1 MSTVLSTRLKL
12 WFAAAAVALVA
23 SFALRWVVISN
34 VVVTDRQVTDIRDA
48 IGAMDSVIETLED
61 AQSGQ
66 LHYLITGNERFLS
79 SFRQARDAI
88 DAQLTRVAESIEDVP
103 RQRDRLVGLRRAV
116 DDKMADLAT
125 AVQRRP
131 ADSLEAARHLIDAD
145 AGIQIM
151 RHAENIVAAMKAHE
165 EKRLENSQRK
175 AASAEQ
181 LNWVNFVGLAAFNL
195 LLLGL
200 LFHAVRVDAVERA
213 KAKAVLE
220 RQELRLR
227 RVVDS
232 NVIGIAFADFEGRLI
247 SANDAFLQLIGY
259 RRDDLEAGVIQR
271 AAISAAEYAERT
283 ERALDE
289 VRRTGKCAPYEKEYV
304 RKDGSRVPVLV
315 GVARIEDAGQI
326 VLFVLDLTEHR
337 EAEAARAK
345 LIAIVESSNDAIISQ
360 TLDGMIT
367 AWNAGAERLF
377 GFVAAEVIGRPL
389 SVLLPPGAEAEHAYL
404 LDRLRHGDRVEH
416 FKTLRVTKDACPIN
430 VSLTILP
437 LGDANGH
444 VTGAATIVRD
454 ITADKRAEI
463 ERERLLAAERAARAE
478 AERIGHVKDEFLAT
492 LSHEL
497 RTPLNVILGWIHL
510 LTTSR
515 MGPDE
520 TAQALQIIQRS
531 ARSQTQLIE
540 DLLDMSRII
549 SGKLRMDVQRVELA
563 NIIDAAIESVRP
575 AAEAKGLRL
584 VKVLDPTSGPVM
596 GDPNRLQQVVW
607 NLLANAV
614 KFTPKG
620 GRVQTRLT
628 QSHSHVEIE
637 ISDTGQGIALD
648 FLPHVFERFRQ
659 ADASTTRRH
668 TGLGLGL
675 AIVRHLVE
683 LHGGS
688 VIVLSAGEG
697 RGASFTVSLPALE
710 PGRNRRGAPAPRPC
724 PVGARRSGLLT
735 TRTCRRAGVGCR
747 RRTREPRISPPAAGR
762 MRGVGRYRRIGG
774 RSAGDA
780 ASHATGRAAERY
792 RHARRGWLCLDSPG
806 AAIAG
811 PRRRANPGGGA
822 DSVRP
827 HRGSY
832 PHAVERLSDAPEQTG
847 GTERFVGGR
856 SQPGRAPSAQRSRPR
871 RCLSRGPASY
881 RRSAE
886 PAAGEAA
893 EVIGRTPRILPCGR

>member
-1 MSTVLSTRLKL
+1 MKL

-23 SFALRWVVISN
+23 SFALRYVVISN

-66 LHYLITGNERFLS
+66 LHYLITGNERFLTA
-79 SFRQARDAI
+79 FRQARDTI
-88 DAQLTRVAESIEDVP
+88 DKQLKRMAEAIEDVP
-103 RQRDRLVGLRRAV
+103 RQHGRLMELRRAV
-116 DDKMADLAT
+116 DDKMANLAA
-125 AVQRRP
+125 AVQLRP
-131 ADSLEAARHLIDAD
+131 ADSLEAAKHLIEAD
-145 AGIQIM
+145 AGLQTT
-151 RHAENIVAAMKAHE
+151 RHAENTVAEMKAHE
-165 EKRLENSQRK
+165 EIRLENSQRK

-200 LFHAVRVDAVERA
+200 LFNAVRVDAVERA
-213 KAKAVLE
+213 KAKAELE
-220 RQELRLR
+220 QQELRLR

-232 NVIGIAFADFEGRLI
+232 NVIGIAFADFHGHLT

-271 AAISAAEYAERT
+271 AAVSAPEYADRT
-283 ERALDE
+283 ERALAE
-289 VRRTGKCAPYEKEYV
+289 VHRTGKCAPYEKEYV

-345 LIAIVESSNDAIISQ
+345 LMAIIESSNDAIISQ
-360 TLDGMIT
+360 TPEGIIT
-367 AWNAGAERLF
+367 DWNAGAERLF
-377 GFVAAEVIGRPL
+377 GFAAAEVIGRPL
-389 SVLLPPGAEAEHAYL
+389 SLLVPPGAEGEHSRL
-404 LDRLRHGDRVEH
+404 LERLRHGDRVEH
-416 FKTLRVTKDACPIN
+416 FKTLRLAKDGRAIN

-437 LGDANGH
+437 LCDANGQ
-444 VTGAATIVRD
+444 VTGGAKIVRD

-463 ERERLLAAERAARAE
+463 ERERLLAAERVARAE

-510 LTTSR
+510 LTTGR
-515 MGPDE
+515 MGPEE

-563 NIIDAAIESVRP
+563 GIIDAAIEAVRP

-628 QSHSHVEIE
+628 QSQAHVEIE
-637 ISDTGQGIALD
+637 VSDTGQGISLE

-710 PGRNRRGAPAPRPC
+710 PEEIAETRPLLLSSPSEPGDPGCSRPGLTGVRVLVVDDERESRELVRRLLEECDASVVTAASAAEALIALRHTRPAVLLSDIGMPDED
-724 PVGARRSGLLT
+724 GYALIRRVRQLPAHEG
-735 TRTCRRAGVGCR
+735 GQ
-747 RRTREPRISPPAAGR
+747 IPAAALTAFAR
-762 MRGVGRYRRIGG
+762 TED
-774 RSAGDA
+774 RSRTLSSGFQMHL
-780 ASHATGRAAERY
+780 SK
-792 RHARRGWLCLDSPG
+792 P
-806 AAIAG
+806 
-811 PRRRANPGGGA
+811 
-822 DSVRP
+822 
-827 HRGSY
+827 
-832 PHAVERLSDAPEQTG
+832 VE
-847 GTERFVGGR
+847 
-856 SQPGRAPSAQRSRPR
+856 PSALLAAVASLAGR
-871 RCLSRGPASY
+871 RVAS
-881 RRSAE
+881 
-886 PAAGEAA
+886 
-893 EVIGRTPRILPCGR
+893 EVAHIVV

>member
-1 MSTVLSTRLKL
+1 MNRQKFGVDRGTHIELASMSTVLSPRLKL

-23 SFALRWVVISN
+23 SFALRYVVISN
-34 VVVTDRQVTDIRDA
+34 VVVTDRQVTGIHDA
-48 IGAMDSVIETLED
+48 IGAMDSVIEMLED

-66 LHYLITGNERFLS
+66 LHYLITGNERFLTV
-79 SFRQARDAI
+79 FQQARDAI
-88 DAQLTRVAESIEDVP
+88 EKQLTRLEKSIDADSAKQ
-103 RQRDRLVGLRRAV
+103 QRRLMELRRAV
-116 DDKMADLAT
+116 DEKMAGLAA
-125 AVQRRP
+125 AVERRP
-131 ADSLEAARHLIDAD
+131 ADSLEAAKNLIDTD
-145 AGIQIM
+145 AGLQIT
-151 RHAENIVAAMKAHE
+151 RNAEKTVAEMKVHE
-165 EKRLENSQRK
+165 ETRLDRSQQK
-175 AASAEQ
+175 SDSAER

-200 LFHAVRVDAVERA
+200 LFNAVRLDAIERA

-220 RQELRLR
+220 QQELRLR
-227 RVVDS
+227 RVIDS

-259 RRDDLEAGVIQR
+259 GREDLEAGVIQR
-271 AAISAAEYAERT
+271 AAISAPEYADRT
-283 ERALDE
+283 ERALAE

-326 VLFVLDLTEHR
+326 VIFVLDLTEHR
-337 EAEAARAK
+337 EAEAARTK
-345 LIAIVESSNDAIISQ
+345 LMAILESSNDAIISQ
-360 TLDGMIT
+360 TPDGVIT
-367 AWNAGAERLF
+367 AWNGGAERLF
-377 GFVAAEVIGRPL
+377 GFAPAEVIGRPL
-389 SVLLPPGAEAEHAYL
+389 SLLVPNGGEAEHAYL
-404 LDRLRHGDRVEH
+404 LERLRHGERVEH
-416 FKTLRVTKDACPIN
+416 FKTLRTAKDGRAIN
-430 VSLTILP
+430 VSLTIFP
-437 LGDANGH
+437 LCDAHGH
-444 VTGAATIVRD
+444 VTGGAKVVRD

-515 MGPDE
+515 MGPEE

-549 SGKLRMDVQRVELA
+549 SGKLRMDVQRVELV

-584 VKVLDPTSGPVM
+584 IKVLDPATGPVM

-620 GRVQTRLT
+620 GRVQARLT
-628 QSHSHVEIE
+628 QSHAHVEIE
-637 ISDTGQGIALD
+637 VSDTGQGIPLE

-697 RGASFTVSLPALE
+697 RGSSFTVSLPALE
-710 PGRNRRGAPAPRPC
+710 PEETAEIHPLLLSGSPERGEPVCPRPRLAGVRVLVVDDERESRELVRRLLEDC
-724 PVGARRSGLLT
+724 DASVITAASAAEALVILRQSRPAVLLSDIGMPEEDGYALIRRIRQLPAHEGGQIPAAALTAFARTEDRAHTLSSGFQMHLSKPVEPSALLAAVANLAG
-735 TRTCRRAGVGCR
+735 RRAPGEVAHIGV
-747 RRTREPRISPPAAGR
+747 
-762 MRGVGRYRRIGG
+762 
-774 RSAGDA
+774 
-780 ASHATGRAAERY
+780 
-792 RHARRGWLCLDSPG
+792 
-806 AAIAG
+806 
-811 PRRRANPGGGA
+811 
-822 DSVRP
+822 
-827 HRGSY
+827 
-832 PHAVERLSDAPEQTG
+832 
-847 GTERFVGGR
+847 
-856 SQPGRAPSAQRSRPR
+856 
-871 RCLSRGPASY
+871 
-881 RRSAE
+881 
-886 PAAGEAA
+886 
-893 EVIGRTPRILPCGR
+893 

>member
-12 WFAAAAVALVA
+12 WFAVAAVALVA
-23 SFALRWVVISN
+23 SFALRYAIISN
-34 VVVTDRQVTDIRDA
+34 VVVTERQATGIRDA
-48 IGAMDSVIETLED
+48 IGTMDALIETLED

-66 LHYLITGNERFLS
+66 LKYLVTGNERFLKAYH
-79 SFRQARDAI
+79 QARDAI
-88 DAQLTRVAESIEDVP
+88 DTQLGKVAEAIDADSAKQQE
-103 RQRDRLVGLRRAV
+103 RLQELRRAV
-116 DDKMADLAT
+116 ADRMADLAA
-125 AVQRRP
+125 AVQRPP
-131 ADSLEAARHLIDAD
+131 AESLEAAKNLIDAD
-145 AGIQIM
+145 AGLQLM
-151 RHAENIVAAMKAHE
+151 RLAENKVAAMKAHE
-165 EKRLENSQRK
+165 ETRLEKSRQK
-175 AASAEQ
+175 ATSAEH
-181 LNWVNFVGLAAFNL
+181 LNWGNFVGLAAFNL

-200 LFHAVRVDAVERA
+200 LFNAVRLDAVERG

-220 RQELRLR
+220 QQEQRLR

-232 NVIGIAFADFEGRLI
+232 NVIGIAFADFEGRLN

-259 RRDDLEAGVIQR
+259 GREDLEAGVIQR
-271 AAISAAEYAERT
+271 AAISAPEYADRT
-283 ERALDE
+283 ERALAE

-326 VLFVLDLTEHR
+326 VIFVLDLTEHR

-345 LIAIVESSNDAIISQ
+345 LMAILESSNDAIISQ
-360 TLDGMIT
+360 TPDGIIT
-367 AWNAGAERLF
+367 AWNTGAERLF
-377 GFVAAEVIGRPL
+377 GFAPNEVIGRPL
-389 SVLLPPGAEAEHAYL
+389 SLLVPPGAEAEHAYL
-404 LDRLRHGDRVEH
+404 LDRLRHGNRVEH
-416 FKTLRVTKDACPIN
+416 FKTLRLAKDGSPID
-430 VSLTILP
+430 VSLTIFP
-437 LGDANGH
+437 VCDADGH
-444 VTGAATIVRD
+444 VTGAAKIVRD

-515 MGPDE
+515 MGPEE

-549 SGKLRMDVQRVELA
+549 SGKLRMDVQRVEVA
-563 NIIDAAIESVRP
+563 TIIDAAIESVRP

-584 VKVLDPTSGPVM
+584 VKVLDPATGPVM

-614 KFTPKG
+614 KFTPRG

-628 QSHSHVEIE
+628 QCHAHVEIE
-637 ISDTGQGIALD
+637 VSDTGQGIPLE

-710 PGRNRRGAPAPRPC
+710 PEEIDEGRRDPLAAPLESDDPDCVRPRLAGVRVLVVDDERESRELVRRLLEECDASVVTAASAAEALAMLRQSHPAVLLSDIGMPDEDGYALIRRVRQLPAHEGGQIPAAALTAFARSEDRDRTLSC
-724 PVGARRSGLLT
+724 GFQMHLSKPVEPSALLAAVASLAG
-735 TRTCRRAGVGCR
+735 RRA
-747 RRTREPRISPPAAGR
+747 AGK
-762 MRGVGRYRRIGG
+762 VAHIG
-774 RSAGDA
+774 A
-780 ASHATGRAAERY
+780 
-792 RHARRGWLCLDSPG
+792 
-806 AAIAG
+806 
-811 PRRRANPGGGA
+811 
-822 DSVRP
+822 
-827 HRGSY
+827 
-832 PHAVERLSDAPEQTG
+832 
-847 GTERFVGGR
+847 
-856 SQPGRAPSAQRSRPR
+856 
-871 RCLSRGPASY
+871 
-881 RRSAE
+881 
-886 PAAGEAA
+886 
-893 EVIGRTPRILPCGR
+893 

>member
-23 SFALRWVVISN
+23 SFALRYVVISN
-34 VVVTDRQVTDIRDA
+34 VVVTDQQVTNIRDA
-48 IGAMDSVIETLED
+48 LGAMDGVIETLED

-66 LHYLITGNERFLS
+66 LHYLITGNERFLTT
-79 SFRQARDAI
+79 FQQARGVI
-88 DAQLTRVAESIEDVP
+88 DQQLKQVAESIDAGSADQQV
-103 RQRDRLVGLRRAV
+103 RLMELRRAV
-116 DDKMADLAT
+116 DDKLTDLA
-125 AVQRRP
+125 AAAQRRP
-131 ADSLEAARHLIDAD
+131 ADSLEAAKNLIDTD
-145 AGIQIM
+145 PGLQST
-151 RHAENIVAAMKAHE
+151 RQAENTVAKMKAHE
-165 EKRLENSQRK
+165 EIRLKNSRQK
-175 AASAEQ
+175 ADSAEQ
-181 LNWVNFVGLAAFNL
+181 LNRANFVGLAAFNL
-195 LLLGL
+195 LLLAL
-200 LFHAVRVDAVERA
+200 LFNAVRVDAVQRA
-213 KAKAVLE
+213 KAKTVLE

-227 RVVDS
+227 RVIDS

-259 RRDDLEAGVIQR
+259 GREDLEAGVIQR
-271 AAISAAEYAERT
+271 ASISAPEYADRT
-283 ERALDE
+283 ERALAE

-315 GVARIEDAGQI
+315 GVARIEDVGQI
-326 VLFVLDLTEHR
+326 VIFVLDLTEHR

-345 LIAIVESSNDAIISQ
+345 LMAIVESSNDAIISQ
-360 TLDGMIT
+360 TLDGIIT
-367 AWNAGAERLF
+367 TWNTGAERLF
-377 GFVAAEVIGRPL
+377 GFAPAEVIGRPL
-389 SVLLPPGAEAEHAYL
+389 SLIVPQGAEAEHAYL
-404 LDRLRHGDRVEH
+404 LERLRHGERVEH
-416 FKTLRVTKDACPIN
+416 FKTLRVAKGGCPIN
-430 VSLTILP
+430 VSLTIFP
-437 LGDANGH
+437 LCDANGH
-444 VTGAATIVRD
+444 VTGAAKIVRD

-515 MGPDE
+515 MGPEE

-563 NIIDAAIESVRP
+563 GIIDAAIESVRP

-584 VKVLDPTSGPVM
+584 VKVVDPASGPVM

-628 QSHSHVEIE
+628 QSHAHVEIE
-637 ISDTGQGIALD
+637 VSDTGQGIPLE

-710 PGRNRRGAPAPRPC
+710 PEESAETHPLLHSAP
-724 PVGARRSGLLT
+724 L
-735 TRTCRRAGVGCR
+735 
-747 RRTREPRISPPAAGR
+747 EP
-762 MRGVGRYRRIGG
+762 
-774 RSAGDA
+774 GDPD
-780 ASHATGRAAERY
+780 
-792 RHARRGWLCLDSPG
+792 C
-806 AAIAG
+806 
-811 PRRRANPGGGA
+811 
-822 DSVRP
+822 
-827 HRGSY
+827 
-832 PHAVERLSDAPEQTG
+832 
-847 GTERFVGGR
+847 
-856 SQPGRAPSAQRSRPR
+856 SRPR
-871 RCLSRGPASY
+871 LGGVRVLVVDDERESRELVRRLLEECDASVVTAASAAEALVILRHSRPAVLLTDIGMPEEDGYALIRRVRQLPAHEGGQIPAAALTAFARTEDRARTLSSGFQMHLSKPVEPSALLAAVASLAG
-881 RRSAE
+881 RR
-886 PAAGEAA
+886 AAGEVAH
-893 EVIGRTPRILPCGR
+893 IGV